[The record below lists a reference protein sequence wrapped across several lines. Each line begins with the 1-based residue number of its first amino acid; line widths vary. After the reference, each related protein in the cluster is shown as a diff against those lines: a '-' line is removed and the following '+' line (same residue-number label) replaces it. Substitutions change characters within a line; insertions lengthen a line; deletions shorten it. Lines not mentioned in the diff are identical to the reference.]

1 MKNVDKG
8 DSNIIPPTSTTHSNN
23 LITTTNPPTEDNQE
37 TIKSKNDS
45 KITNLG
51 DDKETRSSNLTTN
64 KSSISHPKVID
75 ILDNQLE
82 QLYHNTTTC
91 QGIRIKFCQ
100 ILERL

>member
-23 LITTTNPPTEDNQE
+23 LITTNPPVEDNQE

-51 DDKETRSSNLTTN
+51 DDKETQSSNLTTN

-82 QLYHNTTTC
+82 QL
-91 QGIRIKFCQ
+91 
-100 ILERL
+100 

>member
-23 LITTTNPPTEDNQE
+23 LITTNPPVEDNQE

-51 DDKETRSSNLTTN
+51 DDKENQSSNLTTN

-82 QLYHNTTTC
+82 QL
-91 QGIRIKFCQ
+91 
-100 ILERL
+100 

>member
-8 DSNIIPPTSTTHSNN
+8 DSNIIPPISKTHSNN
-23 LITTTNPPTEDNQE
+23 LITTNPPVEDNQE

-51 DDKETRSSNLTTN
+51 DDKETQSSNLTTN

-82 QLYHNTTTC
+82 QL
-91 QGIRIKFCQ
+91 
-100 ILERL
+100 

>member
-23 LITTTNPPTEDNQE
+23 LITTTNPPAEDNQE

-51 DDKETRSSNLTTN
+51 DDKETQSSKLTTN

-82 QLYHNTTTC
+82 QL
-91 QGIRIKFCQ
+91 
-100 ILERL
+100 

>member
-8 DSNIIPPTSTTHSNN
+8 DSNIIPPTSLTHSNN
-23 LITTTNPPTEDNQE
+23 LITTTDPPAEDNQE

-51 DDKETRSSNLTTN
+51 DDKETQSSNLTTN

-82 QLYHNTTTC
+82 QL
-91 QGIRIKFCQ
+91 
-100 ILERL
+100 

>member
-8 DSNIIPPTSTTHSNN
+8 DSNNIPPTSTTHSNN
-23 LITTTNPPTEDNQE
+23 LITTNPPVEDNQE

-51 DDKETRSSNLTTN
+51 GDKETQSSNLTTN

-82 QLYHNTTTC
+82 QL
-91 QGIRIKFCQ
+91 
-100 ILERL
+100 

>member
-23 LITTTNPPTEDNQE
+23 LITTNPPVEDNQG

-51 DDKETRSSNLTTN
+51 DDKETQSSNLTTN

-82 QLYHNTTTC
+82 QL
-91 QGIRIKFCQ
+91 
-100 ILERL
+100 

>member
-23 LITTTNPPTEDNQE
+23 LITTTNPPAEDNQE

-51 DDKETRSSNLTTN
+51 DDKETQSSNLTTN
-64 KSSISHPKVID
+64 KSPISHPKVID

-82 QLYHNTTTC
+82 QL
-91 QGIRIKFCQ
+91 
-100 ILERL
+100 

>member
-23 LITTTNPPTEDNQE
+23 LITTNPPVEDNQE

-51 DDKETRSSNLTTN
+51 DDKETQSSKLTTN

-82 QLYHNTTTC
+82 QL
-91 QGIRIKFCQ
+91 
-100 ILERL
+100 